1 MIRTILILC
10 FSLSVF
16 AQEQIVQA
24 NGIEIWAETFGEKKN
39 PPLLLVMGAL
49 CQGILWPTEFCQ
61 RLAAEG
67 FYVIRYDQRDSGFST
82 CFNFEKNPYDLL
94 DMAKDAVALLDA
106 LEVEKAHVFGL
117 SMGGPVAELMS
128 VHFPGRVMTLTLIA
142 TSCDFRP
149 GSFAYDGLYPDDLV
163 LSRPKEIYLA
173 WIRQFFESPPQ
184 TREGMLEE
192 RLKAWSILNG
202 SIVPF
207 DTELYREIEEEF
219 LDRLK
224 HPESLANHLLVM
236 KKSFELIQNVP
247 YLVRVP
253 TLVIQGLEDVI
264 FPPDHGVALA
274 GAIRGSELLELEG
287 FGHILNTHF
296 YDFLIEKI
304 KSHSKKT
311 GDRV

>member
-1 MIRTILILC
+1 MKVFLFLC
-10 FSLSVF
+10 FSFSVF
-16 AQEQIVQA
+16 AQEQTVQA
-24 NGIEIWAETFGEKKN
+24 NGLDIWVETFGEKKN
-39 PPLLLVMGAL
+39 PSFLLVMGAF
-49 CQGILWPTEFCQ
+49 CQGIMWPTEFCE

-67 FYVIRYDQRDSGFST
+67 FYVIRYDQRDSGLTS
-82 CFNFEKNPYDLL
+82 CFDFEKNPYDLL
-94 DMAKDAVALLDA
+94 DMAKDGVALLDA

-149 GSFAYDGLYPDDLV
+149 SSLAYEGPCSAEFA
-163 LSRPKEIYLA
+163 LSGPKEVYA
-173 WIRQFFESPPQ
+173 TWMRQFLASPPP

-202 SIVPF
+202 TVIPF
-207 DTELYREIEEEF
+207 DRELFREIDEQF
-219 LDRLK
+219 LDRLR
-224 HPESLANHLLVM
+224 HPESLTNHLLAM
-236 KKSFELIQNVP
+236 KKSFEWVQNVP
-247 YLVRVP
+247 HQVKVP
-253 TLVIQGLEDVI
+253 TLVIHGSEDPI

-274 GAIRGSELLELEG
+274 GAIGGSELLEVEG
-287 FGHILNTHF
+287 LGHVLNAYF